1 MVSAAT
7 GGTPHSSAASSFS
20 HRVMSLGGASAT
32 GCSVCTRGDRDGGGG
47 GREGE
52 GGGRVGLG
60 WGGEEGGLFCHTVV
74 LFLTLDQIQL
84 DALSAAVWSCC
95 VALRLAL
102 FVSPSLVRYEVVVR
116 PMKPRQPT
124 SMGTTWQARPLSSH
138 SMRSFSYRS
147 FSLSKA
153 SSMFSSHGTVSS
165 TMMTR
170 LTVSDRI
177 TMSGRS

>member
-60 WGGEEGGLFCHTVV
+60 WGGVWVRKERGRRAILSYCG
-74 LFLTLDQIQL
+74 TLSDFGP
-84 DALSAAVWSCC
+84 DPAGCPFRCC
-95 VALRLAL
+95 LKLL
-102 FVSPSLVRYEVVVR
+102 CGPPSGPVC
-116 PMKPRQPT
+116 
-124 SMGTTWQARPLSSH
+124 
-138 SMRSFSYRS
+138 
-147 FSLSKA
+147 
-153 SSMFSSHGTVSS
+153 
-165 TMMTR
+165 
-170 LTVSDRI
+170 
-177 TMSGRS
+177 